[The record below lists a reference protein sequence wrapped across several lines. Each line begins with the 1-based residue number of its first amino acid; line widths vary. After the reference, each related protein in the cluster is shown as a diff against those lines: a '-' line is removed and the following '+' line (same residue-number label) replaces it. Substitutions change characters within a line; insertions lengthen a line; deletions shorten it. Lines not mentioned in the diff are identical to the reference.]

1 MELAIH
7 TQRNFAEVKHPNE
20 TVAESPALYLEC
32 QGITRPAHTD
42 MPLRRDTQ
50 ALHIIARIL
59 LIQRREKYPSR
70 EEKSAFSQQFSSV
83 YVHSLKDQARQSKY
97 PRTQILGPHTQ
108 PKLICYSSITF
119 IPTQSNNLIEVTSQS
134 YIGISPEL
142 YSILHH
148 PIQLYPRIHI
158 PMNSCIWDHCA
169 SVPLH
174 YSHLR
179 PSKIGGV
186 RLRSSKGKY
195 VKKQHSHRHRLNF
208 LT

>member
-70 EEKSAFSQQFSSV
+70 EEKSTFTQWFFRIYAR
-83 YVHSLKDQARQSKY
+83 SLKDYARKSKY
-97 PRTQILGPHTQ
+97 PRTQILDPRTQ
-108 PKLICYSSITF
+108 SKLICHSSAIF
-119 IPTQSNNLIEVTSQS
+119 YPYAEQQPNIALPTYS
-134 YIGISPEL
+134 YIQVRPLTTIGQKQPPVIGED
-142 YSILHH
+142 
-148 PIQLYPRIHI
+148 I
-158 PMNSCIWDHCA
+158 PYESGLKA
-169 SVPLH
+169 
-174 YSHLR
+174 
-179 PSKIGGV
+179 
-186 RLRSSKGKY
+186 
-195 VKKQHSHRHRLNF
+195 
-208 LT
+208 